1 MVDDPFVS
9 RAASGL
15 FTRSNGQRTQGRNRR
30 FATGN
35 RFFVKAC
42 GRQVSTYITGG
53 DSMPFQ
59 AWSLLLRRRLIPSLD
74 PIRVRSELA
83 IGGFYCF
90 DEISLYR
97 LAKRLFSG
105 TQIRID
111 YSISSTVFAATGHL
125 QCLARVH

>member
-1 MVDDPFVS
+1 M
-9 RAASGL
+9 
-15 FTRSNGQRTQGRNRR
+15 
-30 FATGN
+30 
-35 RFFVKAC
+35 
-42 GRQVSTYITGG
+42 
-53 DSMPFQ
+53 
-59 AWSLLLRRRLIPSLD
+59 D

-111 YSISSTVFAATGHL
+111 YSISSAVLAATGHL
-125 QCLARVH
+125 QCLARVHRRDISFKGVQVVSVKAGVYLPST